1 MKKFILL
8 AFIPVFVVAQNK
20 KITLE
25 DIYKKNIFYPTYFSG
40 FRSMNDGKYYTEND
54 SAGNIVKK
62 NFITGQQISVL
73 VSAQELKNEYGKN
86 IALDDYEWSSDEHKL
101 LISINREYIYR
112 RSSKALTFIYNIETK
127 KVSKLDNQKVMHAT
141 FSPDGNKVAFVKDNN
156 LFVKDIVTDKTIQIT
171 ADGKTNYIIYGN
183 CDWVYEEEFGFTR
196 AFQWSKKGNYLAYY
210 RFDETNVPT
219 FSFAEYTDSLYPQQ
233 YTYKYPK
240 VGEKNSIVEIYVYD
254 INKGYNTKIDIGTE
268 TDIYIPRIQF
278 TEDDKK
284 LCITRMNRLQN
295 NEVLLFADVTNPT
308 NSILY
313 QESNSAYVDVDK
325 MRVDFLK
332 DGKRFIYTSEKNG
345 FNHIYLQDIISKK
358 TTQLTTGFFDV
369 DEIIGIDEKK
379 GIIYFTAAYKSP
391 LNKDFCSVHIDGKG
405 FTINDPRAGHH
416 AISFNADFTFY
427 VDSYSNINTP
437 PFSAIYDIHGKLLRV
452 LSDNSKLKQ
461 TLADYAL
468 GTTEFIKVINR
479 NGDTLNGLMIKPK
492 DFDSNKKYPL
502 LFSNYGGPGS
512 QTVFNGWGS
521 TNMWQQMLT
530 QNGYIIVSID
540 NTGTGFRGEAFKK
553 KTYLQ
558 LGKYEI
564 EDQID
569 VARYFATL
577 PYIDGNRIG
586 HWGWSFGGFMSCLAI
601 TKGAEIFKT
610 AVAVA
615 PVTDWQYYDN
625 IYTERY
631 MRSQKENAK
640 GYHENA
646 PLNFVKNIKGK
657 LLIIHGTADDNVH
670 FQNSA
675 MFVDA
680 MIKNN
685 IDFESAYYPNKNHGI
700 RGGNTRFHLYNK
712 MTKFIL
718 QNL

>member
-1 MKKFILL
+1 MKKFVLLLIL
-8 AFIPVFVVAQNK
+8 PVFVIAQNK
-20 KITLE
+20 QILLE
-25 DIYKKNIFYPTYFSG
+25 DIYKKNIFYPTYLSG
-40 FRSMNDGKYYTEND
+40 FRSMNDGKFYTEND
-54 SAGNIVKK
+54 SVGNIVKK
-62 NFITGQQISVL
+62 NFITGEKVSTL
-73 VSAQELKNEYGKN
+73 VSALDIKDDNGKA
-86 IALDDYEWSSDEHKL
+86 ITLDDYEWSADEHKL

-112 RSSKALTFIYNIETK
+112 RSSKAIVYIYELESK
-127 KVSKLDNQKVMHAT
+127 KITKLDNQKVLHAK

-156 LFVKDIVTDKTIQIT
+156 LFVKDIATNKTVQIT
-171 ADGKTNYIIYGN
+171 FDGKTNSIINGN
-183 CDWVYEEEFGFTR
+183 CDWVYEEEFAFTR

-210 RFDETNVPT
+210 RFDETAVPT
-219 FSFAEYTDSLYPQQ
+219 FSFPMYTDSLYPQQ

-240 VGEKNSIVEIYVYD
+240 VGERNSSVEIYVYD
-254 INKGYNTKIDIGTE
+254 VNKGSSTKMNIGNE

-278 TEDDKK
+278 TEEDSK

-295 NEVLLFADVTNPT
+295 NEVILLTDVTNGT
-308 NSILY
+308 NTNLY
-313 QESNSAYVDVDK
+313 EETNTAYVDVDK

-332 DGKRFIYTSEKNG
+332 DGKSFVYTSEKSG
-345 FNHIYLQDIISKK
+345 FNHIYLQNIQTNK
-358 TTQLTTGFFDV
+358 TIQLTTGAFDV

-379 GIIYFTAAYKSP
+379 GIVYFTAACKSP
-391 LNKDFCSVHIDGKG
+391 LNKDFCSVHLDGKG
-405 FTINDPRAGHH
+405 FTLNDKREGRHS
-416 AISFNADFTFY
+416 ISFNADYTYY
-427 VDSYSNINTP
+427 VDSYSDINTP
-437 PFSAIYDIHGKLLRV
+437 PFSAIYDSHGKLIRV
-452 LSDNSKLKQ
+452 LSDNNKLKQ
-461 TLADYAL
+461 TLSNYAL
-468 GTTEFIKVINR
+468 GTTEFIKVLNR

-492 DFDSNKKYPL
+492 DFDPNKKYPV
-502 LFSNYGGPGS
+502 LFNNYGGPGS
-512 QTVFNGWGS
+512 QTVYNGWGS

-530 QNGYIIVSID
+530 QKGYIIVSID

-569 VARYFATL
+569 AAKYIATL
-577 PYIDGNRIG
+577 PYVDGNRIG

-615 PVTDWQYYDN
+615 PVTDWQYYDD

-631 MRSQKENAK
+631 MRTQKENAK
-640 GYHENA
+640 GYHDNA

-670 FQNSA
+670 FQNSTV
-675 MFVDA
+675 FVDD
-680 MIKNN
+680 MIKYN

-700 RGGNTRFHLYNK
+700 RGGNTRYHLYNK